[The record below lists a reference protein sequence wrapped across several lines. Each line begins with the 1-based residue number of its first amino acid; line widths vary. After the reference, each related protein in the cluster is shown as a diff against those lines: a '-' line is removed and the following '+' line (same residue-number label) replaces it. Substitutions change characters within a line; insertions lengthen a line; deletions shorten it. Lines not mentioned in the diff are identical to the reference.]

1 MAATDLP
8 GEQSLYNTLSPILIQ
23 NLQAHQA
30 QYNLPS
36 LDAAVIHILE
46 QYFDDVVVLEHISEP
61 TLPEPINDLNQRI
74 TSLGRELVNIRNSV
88 PQEYDRLREQLAA
101 VRLSHSGLL
110 HNLRER
116 IEVIERTLGLNESL
130 PD

>member
-1 MAATDLP
+1 MAATDLL
-8 GEQSLYNTLSPILIQ
+8 GESSFFSSLSPKLVQ
-23 NLQAHQA
+23 HLQAHQA

-36 LDAAVIHILE
+36 LDAAIAHILE
-46 QYFDDVVVLEHISEP
+46 QYFEDDVVLEDIAEP
-61 TLPEPINDLNQRI
+61 PLPDAITDLNQRI
-74 TSLGRELVNIRNSV
+74 TSLGRELVNIRASV

-116 IEVIERTLGLNESL
+116 IEVIERALGLMESL

>member
-8 GEQSLYNTLSPILIQ
+8 GEQSLYSTLSPILMQ
-23 NLQAHQA
+23 NLQVHQA

-46 QYFDDVVVLEHISEP
+46 QYFDDVVVLENISEP

-116 IEVIERTLGLNESL
+116 IEVIERTLGLDESL